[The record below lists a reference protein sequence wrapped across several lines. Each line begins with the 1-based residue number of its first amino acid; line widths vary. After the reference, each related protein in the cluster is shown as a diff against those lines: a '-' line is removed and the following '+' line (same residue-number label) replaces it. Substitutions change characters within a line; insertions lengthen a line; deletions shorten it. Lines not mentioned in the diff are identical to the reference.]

1 MTWVPALPLA
11 SVKSRVKVTVPSASL
26 SCTITAQ
33 VQVLPAVLVNDSAL
47 VADVPP
53 NLISQVGVPI
63 VSDAAIVIVIVLPSL
78 LSVVVGLLDAIATEV
93 RVGAV
98 MSAVQANVLDT
109 VLPLVTESVYAPAF
123 TLTVTAPL
131 AEAVQVAE

>member
-53 NLISQVGVPI
+53 NLMSQVGVPI
-63 VSDAAIVIVIVLPSL
+63 AVSYTHLTLPTK
-78 LSVVVGLLDAIATEV
+78 A
-93 RVGAV
+93 
-98 MSAVQANVLDT
+98 
-109 VLPLVTESVYAPAF
+109 
-123 TLTVTAPL
+123 
-131 AEAVQVAE
+131 